1 MYRISKCDLCPAN
14 SPDYALWLRN
24 SPCLSPLNC
33 MHILDVKFLLE
44 NWKHYR
50 DRLALVSSDELEK
63 KHAKK
68 QLKSILWI
76 FEQYGLS
83 KEQLM
88 DHFKYERD
96 IHMLNRRKVNEKIYE
111 RLPV

>member
-1 MYRISKCDLCPAN
+1 MYQITKCDLCPAN
-14 SPDYALWLRN
+14 SPEYALWLRN
-24 SPCLSPLNC
+24 SPGLRPLSC

-44 NWKHYR
+44 NLKHYKG
-50 DRLALVSSDELEK
+50 RLALISSDKTEK
-63 KHAKK
+63 EHAKK

-88 DHFKYERD
+88 DHFKYEHNIR
-96 IHMLNRRKVNEKIYE
+96 MLNRRKT
-111 RLPV
+111 

>member
-1 MYRISKCDLCPAN
+1 MYQITKCDLCPAN
-14 SPDYALWLRN
+14 SPEYALWLRN

-44 NWKHYR
+44 NWKHYKG
-50 DRLALVSSDELEK
+50 RLALISSDKTEK
-63 KHAKK
+63 EHAKQ

-88 DHFKYERD
+88 DHFKYEHD
-96 IHMLNRRKVNEKIYE
+96 IRMLNRGKLNEA
-111 RLPV
+111 RLL